1 VAWICGPARGVRGGA
16 VDSPE
21 VLDCVDRGRASVSV
35 GGEGFLGKS
44 RGTKGEETER
54 AKEEV
59 ARLCQYKFTFA
70 TSRAMSF
77 IRQSRTGDTN
87 GFVSLE

>member
-1 VAWICGPARGVRGGA
+1 VAWVCGPARGVRGGA

-21 VLDCVDRGRASVSV
+21 ILNCVDRGRASISV

-54 AKEEV
+54 AKEEI
-59 ARLCQYKFTFA
+59 ARSCQYVFTCATDSA
-70 TSRAMSF
+70 TSF
-77 IRQSRTGDTN
+77 LRQSGTGDTN
-87 GFVSLE
+87 EFVSLE

>member
-1 VAWICGPARGVRGGA
+1 VAWVCGPARGVRGGA

-21 VLDCVDRGRASVSV
+21 ILNCVDRGRASISV

-59 ARLCQYKFTFA
+59 AKLCQYVLTCAKNSAMTFL
-70 TSRAMSF
+70 
-77 IRQSRTGDTN
+77 RQSRTEYTY